1 MGTQFSLHKISY
13 DPEGYKNW
21 DEETTKE
28 KKDIF
33 RGLIKKLIDDKDSLK
48 TMEELERSYD
58 KWAAS
63 WDCKEN
69 ESENKGYLV
78 GDEIGVGALWE
89 DKSQKDFK
97 SYL

>member
-1 MGTQFSLHKISY
+1 MFQKIM
-13 DPEGYKNW
+13 EN
-21 DEETTKE
+21 TC
-28 KKDIF
+28 
-33 RGLIKKLIDDKDSLK
+33 GLINFRMSDRELYDKFW
-48 TMEELERSYD
+48 

-63 WDCKEN
+63 WDCKES
-69 ESENKGYLV
+69 ESGEGYLR

>member
-1 MGTQFSLHKISY
+1 MPDYEVKWRFG
-13 DPEGYKNW
+13 
-21 DEETTKE
+21 
-28 KKDIF
+28 
-33 RGLIKKLIDDKDSLK
+33 
-48 TMEELERSYD
+48 

-63 WDCKEN
+63 WDCKEDATAG
-69 ESENKGYLV
+69 KGNLI

>member
-1 MGTQFSLHKISY
+1 MASPEKEDEMIIAYGEILKNSLGIV
-13 DPEGYKNW
+13 PEGR
-21 DEETTKE
+21 EEGSLDFMANE
-28 KKDIF
+28 KKF
-33 RGLIKKLIDDKDSLK
+33 K
-48 TMEELERSYD
+48 E
-58 KWAAS
+58 WAAS

-69 ESENKGYLV
+69 ESNNKGYLV

>member
-1 MGTQFSLHKISY
+1 M
-13 DPEGYKNW
+13 DMMAN
-21 DEETTKE
+21 E
-28 KKDIF
+28 KKF
-33 RGLIKKLIDDKDSLK
+33 
-48 TMEELERSYD
+48 TE
-58 KWAAS
+58 WAAS

>member
-1 MGTQFSLHKISY
+1 MS
-13 DPEGYKNW
+13 E
-21 DEETTKE
+21 DEFHAK
-28 KKDIF
+28 F
-33 RGLIKKLIDDKDSLK
+33 
-48 TMEELERSYD
+48 LE
-58 KWAAS
+58 WAAS

-69 ESENKGYLV
+69 ESNNKGYLV

>member
-1 MGTQFSLHKISY
+1 MKNTFGGIPGWMTQ
-13 DPEGYKNW
+13 ENYK
-21 DEETTKE
+21 DR
-28 KKDIF
+28 F
-33 RGLIKKLIDDKDSLK
+33 L
-48 TMEELERSYD
+48 

-63 WDCKEN
+63 WDCKEA
-69 ESENKGYLV
+69 EPTQQSSYLV

>member
-1 MGTQFSLHKISY
+1 MRVSKTPNTNF
-13 DPEGYKNW
+13 
-21 DEETTKE
+21 DESEFLKDFE
-28 KKDIF
+28 KH
-33 RGLIKKLIDDKDSLK
+33 L
-48 TMEELERSYD
+48 T
-58 KWAAS
+58 A

-69 ESENKGYLV
+69 ESKNQGYLV

>member
-1 MGTQFSLHKISY
+1 MKNYSEWT
-13 DPEGYKNW
+13 PEQL
-21 DEETTKE
+21 TKE
-28 KKDIF
+28 F
-33 RGLIKKLIDDKDSLK
+33 E
-48 TMEELERSYD
+48 T
-58 KWAAS
+58 WAAS

-69 ESENKGYLV
+69 ESTNQGYLR